1 MAKISSYT
9 TVTAAAGDK
18 VIGTDVAGTPANGT
32 KNFLVEDIAGLATLT
47 QVLTAGNTADNL
59 NIVLTG
65 TGSLNAV
72 NSTLSGTLGVTGES
86 TLSGNVVLGNTLTAG
101 GGVGSSGQVLSS
113 TGTGVQWA
121 DEVIPDLQAVLTA
134 GNTATNLGI
143 ILGGASGFITVGGGS
158 SGFTGN
164 VKFESTIMDAVN
176 STGSSGQVLTSTG
189 TQIAWA
195 DEVIPDLQAVLTA
208 GNTATNLGIILGGAS
223 GFITVGGG
231 SSGFTGN
238 VKFESTIMDAV
249 NSTGSSGQVLT
260 STGTQIAWA
269 NTDPVLTL
277 VEKTLNYTAV
287 NGDLVGCRT
296 GPFTVSPPPSI
307 VGNRFGVSDIIN
319 NANTDNITID
329 FNAQGTK
336 WNSQASDL
344 VMNKDSFYVVFEY
357 IGGIYGWIVV
367 GGAIP

>member
-195 DEVIPDLQAVLTA
+195 
-208 GNTATNLGIILGGAS
+208 
-223 GFITVGGG
+223 
-231 SSGFTGN
+231 
-238 VKFESTIMDAV
+238 
-249 NSTGSSGQVLT
+249 
-260 STGTQIAWA
+260 